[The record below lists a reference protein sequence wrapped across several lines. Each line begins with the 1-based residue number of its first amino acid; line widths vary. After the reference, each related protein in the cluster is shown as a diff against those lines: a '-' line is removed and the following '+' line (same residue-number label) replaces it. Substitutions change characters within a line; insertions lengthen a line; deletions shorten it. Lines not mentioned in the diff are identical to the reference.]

1 MAKNCEFLDVRATGM
16 LPIRNKEKKH
26 NCINCKIGNN
36 EKRATTKTNAFVNQT
51 FIEDTYQ

>member
-1 MAKNCEFLDVRATGM
+1 MAKNFEFVDVRATGM
-16 LPIRNKEKKH
+16 HAIRNKEKKH

-36 EKRATTKTNAFVNQT
+36 EKRATTKTTAFVNQT